1 MTQPESTVC
10 GWGRLGV
17 AGREVCSD
25 DLLRLSERAILFRG
39 LGRSYGDSSLPPP
52 SAPEV
57 ACTVLG
63 DRLIDFDETTG
74 QLRAEAGVSLASL
87 VDLFLPRGWFVP
99 VTPGTRFVT
108 LGGMVA
114 ADVHGKNH
122 HVDGC
127 IGAYVDALR
136 LRTADGRIVDCSPR
150 EEAEFFHATVGG
162 MGLTGH
168 ILQVTLR
175 LARVPSPWI
184 ERESVRASGIDALLE
199 ALESS
204 SAGWPFTVAWAD
216 LLARGARLGRG
227 IVYRGRWTEPAR
239 APQGTPV
246 APSAIDV
253 PCEAPDWLLNR
264 TSIGLFNAARYR
276 LHGGGVR
283 RAVES
288 PYSFFYPLDRIA
300 NWNRLYGGRGL
311 TQYQCVIP
319 DSRGV
324 EGVHQVLGFIARRRA
339 PVFLCVI
346 KNCGDE
352 GRGLLSFPFR
362 GMSVALDLPVGDG
375 IQELIDALNGLVID
389 LGGRVYLAKDAFTRP
404 EHFRAMEPRLDRWM
418 AVRRRW
424 DPERRLRSAQSVRL
438 LGDPA

>member
-1 MTQPESTVC
+1 MRSPETTVC
-10 GWGRLGV
+10 GWGRVGV

-25 DLLRLSERAILFRG
+25 DLERLSERAILFRG
-39 LGRSYGDSSLPPP
+39 LGRSYGDASLPPP

-57 ACTVLG
+57 ASTVLG
-63 DRLIDFDETTG
+63 DRLIDFDEGTG

-87 VDLFLPRGWFVP
+87 VELFLPRGWFVP

-127 IGAYVDALR
+127 IGAHVDALR
-136 LRTADGRIVDCSPR
+136 LRVADGRIIDCSPR
-150 EEAEFFHATVGG
+150 EEPELFHATVGG

-168 ILQVTLR
+168 ILQVALR

-184 ERESVRASGIDALLE
+184 ERESLRASGIDPLLD

-204 SAGWPFTVAWAD
+204 SARWPFTVAWAD

-227 IVYRGRWTEPAR
+227 IVYRGRWAEASGAPRGSPA
-239 APQGTPV
+239 PPPT
-246 APSAIDV
+246 IDV
-253 PCEAPDWLLNR
+253 PCEAPQRLLNR
-264 TSIGLFNAARYR
+264 TSIGLFNATRYR
-276 LHGGGVR
+276 LHGARSR

-300 NWNRLYGGRGL
+300 NWNRLYGRRGF

-319 DSRGV
+319 ESRGV
-324 EGVHQVLGFIARRRA
+324 EGVHQVLDLIARRRA

-362 GMSVALDLPVGDG
+362 GMSIALDLPVDDG
-375 IQELIDALNGLVID
+375 TQGLIDALNGLVID
-389 LGGRVYLAKDAFTRP
+389 LGGRIYLAKDAFTRP
-404 EHFRAMEPRLDRWM
+404 EHFRAMEPRIERWI
-418 AVRRRW
+418 AVRRHW
-424 DPERRLRSAQSVRL
+424 DPECRLRSAQSVRL

>member
-1 MTQPESTVC
+1 MRGPESTVC
-10 GWGRLGV
+10 GWGRVGV
-17 AGREVCSD
+17 AGREVWSD
-25 DLLRLSERAILFRG
+25 DLVRLSERAILFRG
-39 LGRSYGDSSLPPP
+39 LGRSYGDASLPPP

-57 ACTVLG
+57 ASTVLG

-74 QLRAEAGVSLASL
+74 RLRAEAGVSLASL
-87 VDLFLPRGWFVP
+87 VELFLPRGWFVP
-99 VTPGTRFVT
+99 VTPGTRYVT

-127 IGAYVDALR
+127 VGAFVDALR
-136 LRTADGRIVDCSPR
+136 LRTADGRIIDCSRR
-150 EEAEFFHATVGG
+150 EEAELFHATVGG

-168 ILQVTLR
+168 ILELTLR
-175 LARVPSPWI
+175 LTRIPSPWI
-184 ERESVRASGIDALLE
+184 ERESVRASGIRTLLE
-199 ALESS
+199 TLESS
-204 SAGWPFTVAWAD
+204 SADWPFTVAWAD

-227 IVYRGRWTEPAR
+227 IVYRGRWAEADR
-239 APQGTPV
+239 APQATPP

-253 PCEAPDWLLNR
+253 PLEAPGWLLNR
-264 TSIGLFNAARYR
+264 ASIGLFNALRYR
-276 LHGGGVR
+276 RHGGGLR

-288 PYSFFYPLDRIA
+288 PYSFFYPLDRIG
-300 NWNRLYGGRGL
+300 NWNRLYGARGF

-324 EGVHQVLGFIARRRA
+324 EGVHQVLDLIARRRA

-352 GRGLLSFPFR
+352 GGGLLSFPLR
-362 GMSVALDLPVGDG
+362 GMSLALDLPVGDG
-375 IQELIDALNGLVID
+375 IQDLVDALNELVAD
-389 LGGRVYLAKDAFTRP
+389 LGGRIYLAKDAFTRP

-424 DPERRLRSAQSVRL
+424 DPDVRLRSAQSVRL